1 MVPTTARQD
10 TPSVA
15 IIVLNWNGRDD
26 TIACMY
32 SLQKLTYKR
41 YQLIVVDNG
50 SSDDSVSAIR
60 AEFPSVHVIET
71 GANLGFAEGNNVGIR
86 HALDQ
91 GANYVLLLNNDTEV
105 DEHLVDA
112 LVDAAESN
120 ADGGIFGPKI
130 YYYAHP
136 SMIWSAGG
144 AWDNDKKH
152 FDQRGDGEID
162 KGQYDLLVP
171 TEFVIGCAMFI
182 RAVVFRRLDC

>member
-130 YYYAHP
+130 Y
-136 SMIWSAGG
+136 
-144 AWDNDKKH
+144 
-152 FDQRGDGEID
+152 
-162 KGQYDLLVP
+162 
-171 TEFVIGCAMFI
+171 
-182 RAVVFRRLDC
+182 